1 MFSACQGLSGLPVLA
16 VVVTAGHFLIVLCFT
31 PFEARIARSD
41 RVPGRLRVDFTAG
54 TVALSDL
61 VARCGGLGFAVVK
74 LTSGRRPGHR
84 DGPETVRVHLT
95 VRGKSPI
102 TDLAAAL
109 SDVDGVRGVS
119 AWVPTMV
126 ASHPW
131 GQGQAGQG
139 GAGAPGGSEG
149 PFPHDEAWRSMTGAS
164 GPDEGGDADGAHD
177 RACDETR
184 WRTGRRAACGNCRFR
199 PLVPRRWGTGRR
211 PTAPE

>member
-1 MFSACQGLSGLPVLA
+1 MAAGAGLPVLA

-41 RVPGRLRVDFTAG
+41 RVPGRLRVDYTAG

-61 VARCGGLGFAVVK
+61 VARCGGLGFAVVE

-109 SDVDGVRGVS
+109 SDG
-119 AWVPTMV
+119 
-126 ASHPW
+126 
-131 GQGQAGQG
+131 
-139 GAGAPGGSEG
+139 
-149 PFPHDEAWRSMTGAS
+149 
-164 GPDEGGDADGAHD
+164 
-177 RACDETR
+177 
-184 WRTGRRAACGNCRFR
+184 AACGMRK
-199 PLVPRRWGTGRR
+199 LSVQATGT
-211 PTAPE
+211 TAMGDWASANSP